1 MIEHRDGVVEASAF
15 PGRQGR
21 LAFVYLASEHRRV
34 DRHQLADV
42 LWEELPDQWE
52 GALAAIGSK
61 LRNTLG
67 RAGFEGSSVLD
78 TRDGSFELRFPP
90 GTWVDLQYAIN
101 SLDRAE
107 GHLRS
112 GEAKSAWTQA
122 APASAIFRRSFLA
135 GETGPWVERMRRDLH
150 EYEIRTFDAL
160 AVAWLALD
168 QPGLALQAAQ
178 HVRDLAPYRESAH
191 TRVMESHLAA
201 GNRTEVVKAF
211 DELRNMLVET
221 MGLEPGPESDELF
234 QRALG

>member
-1 MIEHRDGVVEASAF
+1 MVWLYDDTVAGPWLVQTFRSL
-15 PGRQGR
+15 P
-21 LAFVYLASEHRRV
+21 LPL
-34 DRHQLADV
+34 LV
-42 LWEELPDQWE
+42 LWHAFDTISRETTDQAAAE
-52 GALAAIGSK
+52 GAGWWT
-61 LRNTLG
+61 TLCRIALPAR
-67 RAGFEGSSVLD
+67 RA
-78 TRDGSFELRFPP
+78 
-90 GTWVDLQYAIN
+90 
-101 SLDRAE
+101 
-107 GHLRS
+107 
-112 GEAKSAWTQA
+112 
-122 APASAIFRRSFLA
+122 
-135 GETGPWVERMRRDLH
+135 
-150 EYEIRTFDAL
+150 AL